1 MVNVPDATVQ
11 VGCVGV
17 TDGAAGV
24 AGCAF
29 KVTLVTDEMQP
40 AAFFA
45 VTVWGEPAVKP
56 LYTNV
61 AEYAPKSK
69 L

>member
-1 MVNVPDATVQ
+1 MVADPVATKQ
-11 VGCVGV
+11 VGWVGV

-24 AGCAF
+24 AGCVF
-29 KVTLVTDEMQP
+29 NVMLVTGEMQP
-40 AAFFA
+40 AAFLA
-45 VTVWGEPAVKP
+45 VMVCDEPAAKP
-56 LYTNV
+56 PYTNV